1 MFKRKNPMPMSGAL
15 FLSNPRKGG
24 GKKTA
29 STKSSST
36 KTRKAKRPSVAA
48 RIIAR
53 LNRSTPMK
61 MNRRRKR
68 KNGLA
73 LRTNGLALRMN
84 RRRKSSRRRTR
95 KNGLALRM
103 NGLALRMNRRRRAR
117 RTNGRKHAMVVRMN
131 RKHSVVLKNRRR
143 RRNTGIA
150 TQAKSGAMGL
160 VAPLA
165 FGAAAGALHLYAL
178 RFLGGYLPDML
189 KPVGYTLGGIAVK
202 ALLSL
207 KFIPGSAAVKSQLG
221 NAAVVVG
228 AAFDVTRALKGE
240 SSQFG
245 DGGFYVLGGHTRPFD
260 SVGRVISAQYSDAK
274 AADALHTTEDLT
286 PSEVDAAIR
295 GGAAWVDRFP
305 FISRQQ
311 NATGGCSRHA
321 AQAGHR
327 WAWLCNAIGFE
338 NFRKLA
344 ASSAERRVA
353 YIRKVREEA
362 IAALRSQRITPSVV
376 VPMGIQPSVVLP
388 EGIRPA
394 VQLPEG
400 IRPAAVFQPKSPPA
414 VTLGNYASDYGA
426 TLFAGGPF

>member
-15 FLSNPRKGG
+15 FLSNPRRKNAGR
-24 GKKTA
+24 KKTA

-53 LNRSTPMK
+53 LNRSASTMK

-73 LRTNGLALRMN
+73 LRANGLALRMN
-84 RRRKSSRRRTR
+84 TKRKHNRRRARR

-103 NGLALRMNRRRRAR
+103 NGLALRMNRRRRTR
-117 RTNGRKHAMVVRMN
+117 RNGRKHAMVVRMN
-131 RKHSVVLKNRRR
+131 RRAKVVLKNRRR
-143 RRNTGIA
+143 RRNTGLVA
-150 TQAKSGAMGL
+150 SAKSGAMGV

-178 RFLGGYLPDML
+178 RFLGGYLPDIL
-189 KPVGYTLGGIAVK
+189 KPVGYTIGGLAVK

-207 KFIPGSAAVKSQLG
+207 KIIPGNASLKKNLG
-221 NAAVVVG
+221 DAAVVVG
-228 AAFDVTRALKGE
+228 AAFDATRFLKGE

-260 SVGRVISAQYSDAK
+260 SVERVISAQYSDAK

-286 PSEVDAAIR
+286 ASEIDAALR
-295 GGAAWVDRFP
+295 GGSAWINRFP

-362 IAALRSQRITPSVV
+362 IAALRSQRIVPSVAI
-376 VPMGIQPSVVLP
+376 PMGARRAEIIQPKDA
-388 EGIRPA
+388 PA
-394 VQLPEG
+394 VALAG
-400 IRPAAVFQPKSPPA
+400 
-414 VTLGNYASDYGA
+414 YASDYGA

>member
-1 MFKRKNPMPMSGAL
+1 VFKRKNPMPMSGAL

-24 GKKTA
+24 GKKAA
-29 STKSSST
+29 STKSST

-53 LNRSTPMK
+53 LNRSTSTMK
-61 MNRRRKR
+61 KHNRRKR

-73 LRTNGLALRMN
+73 LRMNGLALRMN
-84 RRRKSSRRRTR
+84 RKRKSSRRTKR

-103 NGLALRMNRRRRAR
+103 NGLALRMNRRRKTTR
-117 RTNGRKHAMVVRMN
+117 RRRNTRAMVIRP
-131 RKHSVVLKNRRR
+131 RIPASIILKNRRHRR
-143 RRNTGIA
+143 RRNTGMVA
-150 TQAKSGAMGL
+150 SAKSGAMGL

-178 RFLGGYLPDML
+178 RFVGGYLPSFL

-202 ALLSL
+202 AILGL
-207 KFIPGSAAVKSQLG
+207 KFVPGSASVKKQLG
-221 NAAVVVG
+221 DAAVIIG
-228 AAFDVTRALKGE
+228 AAFDVTRALKGQ
-240 SSQFG
+240 SSEFG
-245 DGGFYVLGGHTRPFD
+245 DGGFYTLGGHTRPFD
-260 SVGRVISAQYSDAK
+260 SVERVISAQYSDAK

-286 PSEVDAAIR
+286 ASEIDAALR
-295 GGAAWVDRFP
+295 GGSAWINRFP

-327 WAWLCNAIGFE
+327 WAWLCNVIGFE

-344 ASSAERRVA
+344 ASSPETRKA
-353 YIRKVREEA
+353 YIKQVRVKALE
-362 IAALRSQRITPSVV
+362 ALRSLKIA
-376 VPMGIQPSVVLP
+376 
-388 EGIRPA
+388 EGA
-394 VQLPEG
+394 T
-400 IRPAAVFQPKSPPA
+400 PPA
-414 VTLGNYASDYGA
+414 VIIGGKANNDYGYGYGA

>member
-1 MFKRKNPMPMSGAL
+1 MSGAL

-53 LNRSTPMK
+53 LNRSTSMK
-61 MNRRRKR
+61 KKTNRRR

-73 LRTNGLALRMN
+73 LRLPQRMNGLALRLKNN
-84 RRRKSSRRRTR
+84 RRRKHARR
-95 KNGLALRM
+95 KNGLALREGAMLRM
-103 NGLALRMNRRRRAR
+103 NGRRRKHNRRRRNTR
-117 RTNGRKHAMVVRMN
+117 AMVIRP
-131 RKHSVVLKNRRR
+131 RIPAALILKNRRHRR
-143 RRNTGIA
+143 RRNTGMVA
-150 TQAKSGAMGL
+150 SAKSGAMGL

-178 RFLGGYLPDML
+178 RFLGGYLPAFV
-189 KPVGYTLGGIAVK
+189 KPIGYTLGGIAVK

-207 KFIPGSAAVKSQLG
+207 KFIPGSASMKSQLG

-245 DGGFYVLGGHTRPFD
+245 DGGFYTLGGHTRPFD
-260 SVGRVISAQYSDAK
+260 SVERVISAQYADAK

-286 PSEVDAAIR
+286 ASEIDAALR
-295 GGAAWVDRFP
+295 GGSAWINRFP
-305 FISRQQ
+305 FIARQQ

-327 WAWLCNAIGFE
+327 WAWLCNVIGFE

-344 ASSAERRVA
+344 ASSPETRKA
-353 YIRKVREEA
+353 YIKQVRVKALE
-362 IAALRSQRITPSVV
+362 ALRALKIA
-376 VPMGIQPSVVLP
+376 
-388 EGIRPA
+388 EGATSPA
-394 VQLPEG
+394 VIIG
-400 IRPAAVFQPKSPPA
+400 GKANNDY
-414 VTLGNYASDYGA
+414 GYGYGA

>member
-29 STKSSST
+29 SSKSSST

-53 LNRSTPMK
+53 LNRSASTMK
-61 MNRRRKR
+61 KKTNRRR

-73 LRTNGLALRMN
+73 LRMNGLALRMN
-84 RRRKSSRRRTR
+84 RKRKHNRKHKR

-103 NGLALRMNRRRRAR
+103 NGLALRMNRRRKTTR
-117 RTNGRKHAMVVRMN
+117 RRRNTRSMVIRP
-131 RKHSVVLKNRRR
+131 RIPAAIVLKNRRR
-143 RRNTGIA
+143 RVRRNTGMVA
-150 TQAKSGAMGL
+150 SAKSGAMGL

-178 RFLGGYLPDML
+178 RFLGGYLPGFL
-189 KPVGYTLGGIAVK
+189 KPVGYTIGGVAVK

-207 KFIPGSAAVKSQLG
+207 KFIPGSASFKKQLG
-221 NAAVVVG
+221 DAAVVIG
-228 AAFDVTRALKGE
+228 AAFDVTRALKGQ
-240 SSQFG
+240 SSEFG
-245 DGGFYVLGGHTRPFD
+245 DGGFYTLGGHTRPFD
-260 SVGRVISAQYSDAK
+260 SVERVISAQYSDAK

-286 PSEVDAAIR
+286 ASEVDAALR
-295 GGAAWVDRFP
+295 GGSAWVNRFP

-327 WAWLCNAIGFE
+327 WAWLCNMIGFE

-344 ASSAERRVA
+344 ASSPDTRKA
-353 YIRKVREEA
+353 YIKQVRVKALE
-362 IAALRSQRITPSVV
+362 ALRALKIA
-376 VPMGIQPSVVLP
+376 
-388 EGIRPA
+388 EGASAPA
-394 VQLPEG
+394 VVIEG
-400 IRPAAVFQPKSPPA
+400 K
-414 VTLGNYASDYGA
+414 NNDYGYGYGS

>member
-36 KTRKAKRPSVAA
+36 KTRKAKRPSVAS

-61 MNRRRKR
+61 TRRKA
-68 KNGLA
+68 K
-73 LRTNGLALRMN
+73 
-84 RRRKSSRRRTR
+84 R

-103 NGLALRMNRRRRAR
+103 NGLALRMNR
-117 RTNGRKHAMVVRMN
+117 K
-131 RKHSVVLKNRRR
+131 RKHSRKAKRKNGLALRMNGLALRMNSRRKHNRRRVRKNTRAMVFRPRIPAAIVLKNRRHNRR
-143 RRNTGIA
+143 RRNTGMMVK
-150 TQAKSGAMGL
+150 AKTGVMGM

-178 RFLGGYLPDML
+178 RFLGGYLPGFL
-189 KPVGYTLGGIAVK
+189 KPVGYTLGGMAVK
-202 ALLSL
+202 AVLSL
-207 KFIPGSAAVKSQLG
+207 KFIPGSASVKKQLG
-221 NAAVVVG
+221 DAAVIIG
-228 AAFDVTRALKGE
+228 AAFDVTRALKGQ
-240 SSQFG
+240 SSEFG
-245 DGGFYVLGGHTRPFD
+245 DGGFYTLGGHTRPFD
-260 SVGRVISAQYSDAK
+260 SVERVISAQYSDAK

-286 PSEVDAAIR
+286 ASEIDAALR
-295 GGAAWVDRFP
+295 GGSAWINRFP

-327 WAWLCNAIGFE
+327 WAWLCNVIGFE

-344 ASSAERRVA
+344 ASSPETRKA
-353 YIRKVREEA
+353 YIKQVRVKALE
-362 IAALRSQRITPSVV
+362 ALRALKIA
-376 VPMGIQPSVVLP
+376 
-388 EGIRPA
+388 EGA
-394 VQLPEG
+394 T
-400 IRPAAVFQPKSPPA
+400 PPA
-414 VTLGNYASDYGA
+414 VVIEGKANNDYGYGYGA

>member
-15 FLSNPRKGG
+15 FLSNPRKKGTG
-24 GKKTA
+24 AKKATA
-29 STKSSST
+29 KSST

-53 LNRSTPMK
+53 LNRSASTMK
-61 MNRRRKR
+61 KKTNRRR

-73 LRTNGLALRMN
+73 LRMNGLALRMN
-84 RRRKSSRRRTR
+84 RKRKHNRRHKR

-103 NGLALRMNRRRRAR
+103 NGLALRMNRRRKSVR
-117 RTNGRKHAMVVRMN
+117 RRRNTAMVYRP
-131 RKHSVVLKNRRR
+131 RTAPAIILKNRRHNRR
-143 RRNTGIA
+143 RRNTGGA
-150 TQAKSGAMGL
+150 MVKARAGAMGL

-178 RFLGGYLPDML
+178 RFLGGYLPSFV
-189 KPVGYTLGGIAVK
+189 KPVGYTIGGLAVK

-207 KFIPGSAAVKSQLG
+207 KFVPGSASMKKNLG
-221 NAAVVVG
+221 DAAVMVG
-228 AAFDVTRALKGE
+228 AAFDITRALKGE

-245 DGGFYVLGGHTRPFD
+245 DGGFYTLGGHTRPFE

-286 PSEVDAAIR
+286 ASEIDAALR
-295 GGAAWVDRFP
+295 GGSSWVDRFP

-311 NATGGCSRHA
+311 NSTGGCSRHA

-327 WAWLCNAIGFE
+327 WAWLVQMIGFE

-344 ASSAERRVA
+344 ASSPETRKA
-353 YIRKVREEA
+353 YIRQVRVKALE
-362 IAALRSQRITPSVV
+362 ALRALKIA
-376 VPMGIQPSVVLP
+376 
-388 EGIRPA
+388 EGA
-394 VQLPEG
+394 T
-400 IRPAAVFQPKSPPA
+400 PPA
-414 VTLGNYASDYGA
+414 TVIAGKGNDYGYGYGA
-426 TLFAGGPF
+426 TLIAGGPF